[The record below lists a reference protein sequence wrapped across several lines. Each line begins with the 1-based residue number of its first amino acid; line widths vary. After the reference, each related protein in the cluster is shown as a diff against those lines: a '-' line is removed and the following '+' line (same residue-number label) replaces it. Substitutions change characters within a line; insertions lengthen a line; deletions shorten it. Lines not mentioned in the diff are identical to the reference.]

1 MWDKKYYTGVK
12 NMDVGAKFW
21 NNEQKNIPLRV

>member
-1 MWDKKYYTGVK
+1 MRDRKYYTGVK
-12 NMDVGAKFW
+12 NMDVVVKFW